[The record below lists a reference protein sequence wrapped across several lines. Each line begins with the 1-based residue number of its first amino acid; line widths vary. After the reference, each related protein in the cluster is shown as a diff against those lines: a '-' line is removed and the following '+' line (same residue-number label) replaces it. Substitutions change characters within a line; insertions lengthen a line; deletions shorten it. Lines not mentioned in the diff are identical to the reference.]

1 MTINVVKLEEFR
13 KKKPQQE
20 KHYKRAMTVQSLID
34 ALGFCDRRAKVYV
47 RNSWMVGVVEIQE
60 YDKGV
65 QGLPTVL
72 LYLNQE
78 ELPRQ

>member
-1 MTINVVKLEEFR
+1 MELSEYR
-13 KKKPQQE
+13 KKRPQQE
-20 KHYKRAMTVQSLID
+20 KHYARAMTVQHLID
-34 ALGFCDRRAKVYV
+34 VLGFCDRRAKVYV

-60 YDKGV
+60 YSEGV

-72 LYLNQE
+72 LQLNQE